1 MTESEQNP
9 KPIVAQTTCYTYEV
23 TMLIQILAKD
33 EIEAKERLDREGGY
47 ISRRDVVLKHS
58 TTLYSTD
65 EPFIDDTKVNPN
77 NA

>member
-1 MTESEQNP
+1 MTDP
-9 KPIVAQTTCYTYEV
+9 KPILAQTTCYTYEV
-23 TMLIQILAKD
+23 SMLIQILAKD

-58 TTLYSTD
+58 TTLYSSD
-65 EPFIDDTKVNPN
+65 ELSANHTEVEPD